1 MANTR
6 SMETARVEFRMAADL
21 KSEVEEA
28 AALLGATFTSFATE
42 ILVARARQ
50 VKLEYGL
57 TVMNDRERDAFL
69 AMLEKP
75 AVPSDSLVKLMSSQ
89 VTL

>member
-1 MANTR
+1 
-6 SMETARVEFRMAADL
+6 MAADL

-28 AALLGATFTSFATE
+28 AELLGATFTSFATE

-57 TVMNDRERDAFL
+57 TEMNDRERDAFL
-69 AMLEKP
+69 EMLEKP
-75 AVPSDSLVKLMSSQ
+75 ASPSEPRVKLMSTH